1 MKTYIR
7 KKVLGRIVELEM
19 RTYGSLSVSITV
31 DNIRTTET
39 EIIADVTVSEQGG
52 TSTTYPSCVYPES
65 LFPDC
70 KSVEKSFDITAVSIS
85 TEKILDKLVLAEY
98 NEEEG
103 VLAVVKTHIS
113 KIRSY
118 YAWLVSASSGQPNFK
133 SPKYYADVLDELT
146 RDANKYLTELYQP
159 VG

>member
-1 MKTYIR
+1 MKTYI
-7 KKVLGRIVELEM
+7 KKKILSRIVELEM

-31 DNIRTTET
+31 ENIRTTET

-52 TSTTYPSCVYPES
+52 VSTTYPSCVYPES

-70 KSVEKSFDITAVSIS
+70 KSVEKSFDITAASVSA
-85 TEKILDKLVLAEY
+85 EKILDKLVLAEY
-98 NEEEG
+98 NEEDD
-103 VLAVVKTHIS
+103 VLAVIKTHIS

-118 YAWLVSASSGQPNFK
+118 YAWLVSASTGQPNFK
-133 SPKYYADVLDELT
+133 SPDYYQEMLYELI
-146 RDANKYLTELYQP
+146 RDANKYLEGLYEP